1 MRVEQGASFDKKTI
15 FTSRIAA
22 QIQKPTKQ

>member
-15 FTSRIAA
+15 FSSRIAV

>member
-15 FTSRIAA
+15 FTSRIAG